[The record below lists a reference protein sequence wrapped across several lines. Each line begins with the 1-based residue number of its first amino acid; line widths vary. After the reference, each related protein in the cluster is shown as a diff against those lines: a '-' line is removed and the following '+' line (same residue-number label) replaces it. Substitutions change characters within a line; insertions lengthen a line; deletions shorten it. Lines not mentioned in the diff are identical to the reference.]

1 MQPAV
6 LQLQYEVP
14 PDVTRYIDLASDLSR
29 VNRRLY
35 AQGRNYA
42 IASIDIIQDLGGKN
56 TGCELTVHAA
66 PNTWTVQNAHVKG
79 EAMWNEMNDQVLD
92 DQPSIAGKWADF
104 KVHLLEDHATA
115 NTLKCRSGSGGA
127 WPTTDIEWAYSQY
140 IIPHHTDAADPA
152 PADPTVAVV
161 HLCGQ
166 DDVAGVIHRY
176 SLVNAYELA
185 RATVQDP
192 MPNVPSTNPSSF
204 FSELMDLGGQEED
217 LSEVIIDAN
226 DLPPYSNT
234 IGNYPGGAG
243 FANQAALVV
252 VGKTI
257 TTEFQPTASIGSF
270 VAPCGLLRVA
280 STVEHEGEDDP
291 ENFKLFVNLVPGGY
305 KGCLSE
311 AMGQ

>member
-35 AQGRNYA
+35 SQGRNYVVG
-42 IASIDIIQDLGGKN
+42 SIDIMQDLGSVN

-115 NTLKCRSGSGGA
+115 NTLQCRNGAGGA
-127 WPTTDIEWAYSQY
+127 WPTTDIEWIYSQY
-140 IIPHHTDAADPA
+140 IIPHHADAVDP

-217 LSEVIIDAN
+217 ISEVIIDAN
-226 DLPPYSNT
+226 DVPPYSNT
-234 IGNYPGGAG
+234 VGNYPGGAG
-243 FANQAALVV
+243 FANQASLVI

-257 TTEFQPTASIGSF
+257 TSQFQPTASIGGF
-270 VAPCGLLRVA
+270 IAPCGLLRIA
-280 STVEHEGEDDP
+280 STVQSAPEDP
-291 ENFKLFVNLVPGGY
+291 ENFKIFVNLVPGNY

-311 AMGQ
+311 EMGQ